1 MWHSGCFLDATGKR
15 KRAYSKG
22 AILTCKE
29 TTRLICEYLEGRL
42 GPGVTRDV
50 TWHLARCKDCRLVL
64 DAARK
69 TLRRSVPENSN
80 WRAFSG
86 GQSLRP
92 AGWLAILK
100 GLPPGA

>member
-69 TLRRSVPENSN
+69 TLRSILVSYFNSGSDPMP
-80 WRAFSG
+80 RKSEVG
-86 GQSLRP
+86 
-92 AGWLAILK
+92 
-100 GLPPGA
+100 

>member
-1 MWHSGCFLDATGKR
+1 MLCRGTGKG
-15 KRAYSKG
+15 KGLIHEG

-64 DAARK
+64 DAARN
-69 TLRRSVPENSN
+69 TLRSILVTYFNSGSDPMP
-80 WRAFSG
+80 RKSEVG
-86 GQSLRP
+86 
-92 AGWLAILK
+92 
-100 GLPPGA
+100 